1 MLLPD
6 SFQLRALQLRTKR
19 KRGAEVLAGAA
30 EGAGEAAGEA
40 AGSQTGRR
48 SCSSQGP
55 SFPDQT
61 LI

>member
-6 SFQLRALQLRTKR
+6 SFQLQMLQPRTKR
-19 KRGAEVLAGAA
+19 KRGVEVLAGAT
-30 EGAGEAAGEA
+30 EVAGEA
-40 AGSQTGRR
+40 AGSQTGWR
-48 SCSSQGP
+48 SCSSQSP

>member
-6 SFQLRALQLRTKR
+6 SFQVPTLQPWAEK

-30 EGAGEAAGEA
+30 EAAGEA
-40 AGSQTGRR
+40 AVNQMGWR
-48 SCSSQGP
+48 SYSSQSP

>member
-6 SFQLRALQLRTKR
+6 SFQLPTLQLRAKR

-30 EGAGEAAGEA
+30 EAAGEA
-40 AGSQTGRR
+40 AGSQMGWR
-48 SCSSQGP
+48 SCSSQSP